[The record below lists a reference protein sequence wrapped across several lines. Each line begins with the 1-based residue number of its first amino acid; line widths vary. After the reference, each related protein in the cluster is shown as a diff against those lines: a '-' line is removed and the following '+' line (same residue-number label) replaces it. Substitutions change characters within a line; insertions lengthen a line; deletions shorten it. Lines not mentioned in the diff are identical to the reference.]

1 MPTPTRHCQTRTI
14 EQVGMNQAAA
24 ADKVDH
30 FSPFI
35 IHVSLMLLGKIGKK
49 KERKRWRDRGDH
61 PKGTK
66 SIRVTVRCREV
77 EVEAR
82 ESIEQTH
89 SSLTDTL
96 PFSSFHFFWLL
107 IVLLNLD
114 YSVDKL
120 SSR

>member
-49 KERKRWRDRGDH
+49 K
-61 PKGTK
+61 
-66 SIRVTVRCREV
+66 REKDG
-77 EVEAR
+77 ETEEIIQKAQSQS
-82 ESIEQTH
+82 ELQ
-89 SSLTDTL
+89 
-96 PFSSFHFFWLL
+96 
-107 IVLLNLD
+107 
-114 YSVDKL
+114 
-120 SSR
+120 